1 MPRPTRTN
9 TTLLLVCEGY
19 AEVELMRVVRELYLP
34 RYCGTSLRAE
44 NRRGFGGAAALQL
57 AIQRKH
63 EGDYDRFGV
72 LVDTDRHWT
81 EAERQLADRHAIVAI
96 ECTPCIEALL
106 LTVDGQRVHARTPDN
121 KAEFERVYG
130 GPPNRPGLIARHF
143 TRAKFDGAR
152 PRVHTVDRLLSF
164 LSSDTTRNSAT

>member
-1 MPRPTRTN
+1 MPGPTRTN

-19 AEVELMRVVRELYLP
+19 AEVELARVVRELYLP

-57 AIQRKH
+57 AIQRKR

-72 LVDTDRHWT
+72 LVDTDCHWSD
-81 EAERQLADRHAIVAI
+81 AERRLADRHAIVAI
-96 ECTPCIEALL
+96 ECTPCIEAML
-106 LTVDGQRVHARTPDN
+106 LTVDGKRAHARTLDN

-130 GPPNRPGLIARHF
+130 GPPNRPGVIGRNF

-152 PRVHTVDRLLSF
+152 PRVHAIDKLLSF
-164 LSSDTTRNSAT
+164 VGG